1 VTEQD
6 PRVYFAAERTLL
18 AWVRTG
24 VAVIGLG
31 FVVARLQP
39 NTSGTSFLGWLGGT
53 LSLVGAGLTAL
64 ATLEFKLFL
73 RRLVPEQ
80 RPQPGIGV
88 SLAML
93 LGLIMSGA
101 GVLLAFYLM
110 A

>member
-1 VTEQD
+1 MTERD

-39 NTSGTSFLGWLGGT
+39 SRSTFALWLGSA

-64 ATLEFKLFL
+64 STLEFKLFL
-73 RRLVPEQ
+73 RRLAPEQ

-93 LGLIMSGA
+93 LGLIMAGA
-101 GVLLAFYLM
+101 GVLLALYLM
-110 A
+110 P